1 MVDKDVVSSPGD
13 QSRPAAVRI
22 SVSDL
27 LHNNDETSLV
37 ASFHAGDERALA
49 TMYERWGRLVYG
61 LSLKS
66 LGNAADAEDV
76 TQRVFVAAWLGR
88 ANFDSNRARLSAWL
102 VGITK
107 NTIADAHERRARD
120 RRDREALI
128 QSLDREVTDWPDDL
142 AERLVVADALAGLP
156 ETPRR
161 IMRLAF
167 YDRLT
172 HTQIAELLALP
183 LGTVKSHI
191 RRSLERLRTRLEV
204 SDDE

>member
-1 MVDKDVVSSPGD
+1 MAASPGD

-27 LHNNDETSLV
+27 LHNHDESSLV
-37 ASFHAGDERALA
+37 ASFQAGDEHALA
-49 TMYERWGRLVYG
+49 TIYEHWARLVYG
-61 LSLKS
+61 MSLRS
-66 LGNAADAEDV
+66 LGNSTDAEDV
-76 TQRVFVAAWLGR
+76 TQKVFVAAWLGR
-88 ANFDSNRARLSAWL
+88 ATFDPNRARLSAWL

-142 AERLVVADALAGLP
+142 AERLVVADALADLP
-156 ETPRR
+156 ETPRQ

-172 HTQIAELLALP
+172 HTQIAELLGLP

>member
-1 MVDKDVVSSPGD
+1 MNDNRTPSPGD
-13 QSRPAAVRI
+13 HPSPAAVRI
-22 SVSDL
+22 PVSEL
-27 LHNNDETSLV
+27 LQNHDESSLV
-37 ASFHAGDERALA
+37 ASFQAGDERALA
-49 TMYERWGRLVYG
+49 TVYERWARLVYG
-61 LSLKS
+61 MSMRSLA
-66 LGNAADAEDV
+66 NVADAEDV

-88 ANFDSNRARLSAWL
+88 ASFDPERARLSAWL

-142 AERLVVADALAGLP
+142 AERLVVADALADLP
-156 ETPRR
+156 EIPRQ

-172 HTQIAELLALP
+172 HTQIAERLGLP

-191 RRSLERLRTRLEV
+191 RRSLDRLRTRLEV

>member
-1 MVDKDVVSSPGD
+1 MQPIVGFT
-13 QSRPAAVRI
+13 
-22 SVSDL
+22 VSDL
-27 LHNNDETSLV
+27 VHKQDDSSLIV
-37 ASFHAGDERALA
+37 SFRAGDERALA

-61 LSLKS
+61 MAMRS
-66 LGNAADAEDV
+66 LGNLADAEDV

-88 ANFDSNRARLSAWL
+88 AGFDPDRARLSAWL

-107 NTIADAHERRARD
+107 NSIADAHERRARD

-128 QSLDREVTDWPDDL
+128 QSLDRELTDWPDDL
-142 AERLVVADALAGLP
+142 AERLVVADALADLP

-172 HTQIAELLALP
+172 HSQIADRLDLP

-191 RRSLERLRTRLEV
+191 RRSLDRLRSRLEV
-204 SDDE
+204 SEDD

>member
-1 MVDKDVVSSPGD
+1 VSE
-13 QSRPAAVRI
+13 
-22 SVSDL
+22 L
-27 LHNNDETSLV
+27 LHNHDESSFV
-37 ASFHAGDERALA
+37 ASFQAGDESALA
-49 TMYERWGRLVYG
+49 TVYERWARLVYG
-61 LSLKS
+61 MALRS
-66 LGNAADAEDV
+66 LGNSADAEDV

-88 ANFDSNRARLSAWL
+88 ATFDPNRARLSAWL

-107 NTIADAHERRARD
+107 NTVADAHERRARD

-128 QSLDREVTDWPDDL
+128 QSLDCEVTDWPDDL
-142 AERLVVADALAGLP
+142 AERLVVADALADLP
-156 ETPRR
+156 EMPRR

-172 HTQIAELLALP
+172 HTQIAELLGLP

-191 RRSLERLRTRLEV
+191 RRSLDRLRTRLEV

>member
-1 MVDKDVVSSPGD
+1 MGFT
-13 QSRPAAVRI
+13 
-22 SVSDL
+22 VSDL
-27 LHNNDETSLV
+27 VHKQDDSSLIV
-37 ASFHAGDERALA
+37 SFRAGDERALA

-61 LSLKS
+61 MAMRS
-66 LGNAADAEDV
+66 LGNLADAEDV

-88 ANFDSNRARLSAWL
+88 AGFDPDRARLSAWL

-107 NTIADAHERRARD
+107 NSIADAHERRARD

-128 QSLDREVTDWPDDL
+128 QSLDRELTDWPDDL
-142 AERLVVADALAGLP
+142 AERLVVADALADLP

-172 HTQIAELLALP
+172 HSQIADRLDLP

-191 RRSLERLRTRLEV
+191 RRSLDRLRSRLEV
-204 SDDE
+204 SEDD

>member
-1 MVDKDVVSSPGD
+1 M
-13 QSRPAAVRI
+13 
-22 SVSDL
+22 SDL
-27 LHNNDETSLV
+27 LNNHDDSPLV
-37 ASFHAGDERALA
+37 ASFQAGDERALA
-49 TMYERWGRLVYG
+49 TMYERWARLVYG
-61 LSLKS
+61 MSLRS
-66 LGNAADAEDV
+66 LANVADAEDV

-88 ANFDSNRARLSAWL
+88 GSFDPDRARLSAWL

-107 NTIADAHERRARD
+107 HSIADAHERRARD

-128 QSLDREVTDWPDDL
+128 QSLDREVSDWPDDI
-142 AERLVVADALAGLP
+142 ADRLVVADALADLP
-156 ETPRR
+156 ETPRQ

-172 HTQIAELLALP
+172 HSQIAERLGLP

-191 RRSLERLRTRLEV
+191 RRSLDRLRTRLEV

>member
-1 MVDKDVVSSPGD
+1 VSDNRAASPGD
-13 QSRPAAVRI
+13 QPRPAAVRI
-22 SVSDL
+22 PVSDL
-27 LHNNDETSLV
+27 INNHDESSLV
-37 ASFHAGDERALA
+37 ASFQAGDEHALA
-49 TMYERWGRLVYG
+49 TMYERWARLVYG
-61 LSLKS
+61 MSLRS
-66 LGNAADAEDV
+66 LGNSADAEDV

-88 ANFDSNRARLSAWL
+88 ATFDSDRARLSAWL

-107 NTIADAHERRARD
+107 HTIADAHERRARD

-142 AERLVVADALAGLP
+142 AERLVVADALADLP
-156 ETPRR
+156 TTPRQ

-172 HTQIAELLALP
+172 HTQIAERLGLP

-191 RRSLERLRTRLEV
+191 RRSLDRLRTRLEV
-204 SDDE
+204 SEDE